1 MKNLKLYVKIT
12 LFVLIATAIGIAV
25 QSIISSSNIVRLLE
39 NDAKEALTNT
49 VESNA
54 TLLDEY
60 IQKEFAYLDSYLVDQ
75 SMQELT
81 KETNHP
87 DPAVVAAA
95 QKTTENLAT
104 VVKNTDS
111 ILFTAYEGTC
121 LVHNVP
127 AMVGYRNPEET
138 IAMLQSFYFNAEA
151 EPLYSAM
158 ALLSPATNEISLC
171 LVKTA
176 YTPSKAP
183 AGYATVTVTSE
194 DLNKMLSDIKIG
206 SATEITMIGAGDG
219 GIIYDNDKSLITTTL
234 ESGPLYDVYT
244 SMIEYQEIPETG
256 QQMATITHPENGYGT
271 VEYTSKTGQKMLGS
285 YTYIPQY
292 QWLLFVGTDMA
303 SLYKEARSAQLSII
317 LTGLVSIVIIA
328 VVLAI
333 IINLITRPLTKVQN
347 ALTKVSNYQ
356 LDAGSEIEGLDKR
369 GDEIGKLATAT
380 KSVISMLTDVVDVL
394 RNCSDSLN
402 ESSESMN
409 RTSGL
414 LVQVTSENTSVAD
427 TLSDSIAKTNSSIE
441 TVNEEINKI
450 VDLVNQVS
458 EKVTVGKKD
467 SDNLI
472 KTTAEMSKKID
483 DEVNTNVVKVDTTV
497 ADMQDALK
505 GLEAVEKINELADSI
520 MEITE
525 QTNLLSLN
533 ASIEA
538 ARAGES
544 GRGFAVV
551 AGEIGQLAEQSKNTA
566 LRIQQIVEAS
576 NQSVINVREQVNK
589 LIDLIKTDVVES
601 FGSFS
606 AQSKEYDTGITTIQ
620 EAVVSIGEAMDAL
633 SHSVNEIAR
642 EISSVNDA
650 SAENSSGVNDII
662 SKNEQT
668 SDVTKDIERLAQN
681 SKENAVS
688 LDDVVNKFK

>member
-1 MKNLKLYVKIT
+1 MKNLKLYIKIT
-12 LFVLIATAIGIAV
+12 LFVLLATAIGIAA
-25 QSIISSSNIVRLLE
+25 QSVISSSNIVKLLE
-39 NDAKEALTNT
+39 EDAKESLTNT

-60 IQKEFAYLDSYLVDQ
+60 IQKEFAYLDAYLVDQ

-87 DPAVVAAA
+87 DPEVVAAA

-104 VVKNTDS
+104 VVAHTDS

-127 AMVGYRNPEET
+127 SMVGFRNPEET
-138 IAMLQSFYFNAEA
+138 VAMINSFYFNEQA

-183 AGYATVTVTSE
+183 AGYATVTVTSD
-194 DLNKMLSDIKIG
+194 DLNQMLSNIKIG
-206 SATEITMIGAGDG
+206 AATDITMVSASDG

-234 ESGPLYDVYT
+234 ESGPLYNIYN
-244 SMIEYQEIPETG
+244 SMIELQTVPGTD
-256 QQMATITHPENGYGT
+256 QQMASITHPELGYGT
-271 VEYTSKTGQKMLGS
+271 VEYTSASGKKMLGS

-292 QWLLFVGTDMA
+292 QWLLFVGTDMD
-303 SLYKEARSAQLSII
+303 SLFKEAKSAQLSII
-317 LTGLVSIVIIA
+317 LTGLISIVIIA
-328 VVLAI
+328 VALALI
-333 IINLITRPLTKVQN
+333 IKLILKPLTRVQN

-380 KSVISMLTDVVDVL
+380 KSVITMLTDVVDVL

-450 VDLVNQVS
+450 VELVNQVS

-472 KTTAEMSKKID
+472 RTTAEMSKKID
-483 DEVNTNVVKVDTTV
+483 DEVSTNVVKVDTTV

-620 EAVVSIGEAMDAL
+620 
-633 SHSVNEIAR
+633 
-642 EISSVNDA
+642 
-650 SAENSSGVNDII
+650 
-662 SKNEQT
+662 
-668 SDVTKDIERLAQN
+668 
-681 SKENAVS
+681 
-688 LDDVVNKFK
+688 